1 MIIKRLG
8 IEDVEFFLDLR
19 LKLFYELQEIDKNDD
34 IENLINSTKEYYLKN
49 IDKSLITY
57 GIFEENK
64 IVSIGSLC
72 LFERIPYMENISG
85 REGYILNIYTLPEY
99 RKKGYGKQITEK
111 LIEHS
116 KEIGIKKLWLNASEE
131 GKKIYLKL
139 GFKEKNN
146 EMEIFI

>member
-85 REGYILNIYTLPEY
+85 RGGYILKFILYQNIE
-99 RKKGYGKQITEK
+99 RK
-111 LIEHS
+111 
-116 KEIGIKKLWLNASEE
+116 A
-131 GKKIYLKL
+131 
-139 GFKEKNN
+139 
-146 EMEIFI
+146 MESR

>member
-19 LKLFYELQEIDKNDD
+19 LKLFYELQEIDKNDN
-34 IENLINSTKEYYLKN
+34 IENLKNSTKEYYLKN

-85 REGYILNIYTLPEY
+85 REGYILNIYTLLEY

>member
-1 MIIKRLG
+1 MIIKRLD

-19 LKLFYELQEIDKNDD
+19 LKLFYELQEIDKNDN
-34 IENLINSTKEYYLKN
+34 IENLKNSTKEHYLKN

-57 GIFEENK
+57 GIFKENK

-85 REGYILNIYTLPEY
+85 REGYILNIYTLSAY

>member
-19 LKLFYELQEIDKNDD
+19 LKLFYELQEIDKNDN
-34 IENLINSTKEYYLKN
+34 IENLKNSTKEYYLKN

-85 REGYILNIYTLPEY
+85 REGYILNTYTLPEY

>member
-19 LKLFYELQEIDKNDD
+19 LKLFYELQEIDKNDN

-85 REGYILNIYTLPEY
+85 REGYILNIYTLSEY

-131 GKKIYLKL
+131 GKRIYLKL

>member
-19 LKLFYELQEIDKNDD
+19 LKLFYELQEIDKNDN

-85 REGYILNIYTLPEY
+85 REGYILNIYTLQKK
-99 RKKGYGKQITEK
+99 RKKGNGKQKTEN

-116 KEIGIKKLWLNASEE
+116 KEKGIKKLWLNASEE
-131 GKKIYLKL
+131 GKRIYLKL

>member
-19 LKLFYELQEIDKNDD
+19 LKLFYELQEIDKNDN

-64 IVSIGSLC
+64 IVSNG
-72 LFERIPYMENISG
+72 
-85 REGYILNIYTLPEY
+85 NIY
-99 RKKGYGKQITEK
+99 I
-111 LIEHS
+111 
-116 KEIGIKKLWLNASEE
+116 KE
-131 GKKIYLKL
+131 
-139 GFKEKNN
+139 
-146 EMEIFI
+146 

>member
-1 MIIKRLG
+1 MIIKRLD

-19 LKLFYELQEIDKNDD
+19 LKLFYELQEIDKNDN
-34 IENLINSTKEYYLKN
+34 IENLKNFTKEHYLKN

>member
-57 GIFEENK
+57 RIFEENK

-85 REGYILNIYTLPEY
+85 REGYILKFILYQNIE
-99 RKKGYGKQITEK
+99 RK
-111 LIEHS
+111 
-116 KEIGIKKLWLNASEE
+116 A
-131 GKKIYLKL
+131 
-139 GFKEKNN
+139 
-146 EMEIFI
+146 MESR